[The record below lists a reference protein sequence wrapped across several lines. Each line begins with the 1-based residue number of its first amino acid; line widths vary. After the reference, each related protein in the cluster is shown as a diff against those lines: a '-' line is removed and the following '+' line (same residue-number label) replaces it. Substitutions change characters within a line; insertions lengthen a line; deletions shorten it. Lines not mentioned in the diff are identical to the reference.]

1 MDIISEILNAEKLAE
16 DKLRAAEEKS
26 RQLLEDCENES
37 NRLKEKSL
45 EKINAYRAKQNAD
58 ADAKISETE
67 NDIKNNEQIK
77 IDKLNKI
84 YEQNH
89 EKWVSEI
96 TNRIITA

>member
-16 DKLRAAEEKS
+16 DKLKAAEEKS

-37 NRLKEKSL
+37 NRLKEQSL
-45 EKINAYRAKQNAD
+45 EKINAYRAKQNDEAD
-58 ADAKISETE
+58 TKISEAE

-89 EKWVSEI
+89 EKWVNEI
-96 TNRIITA
+96 TNKIITV